1 MTVKTTLSFTDRHHD
16 FLKSKVN
23 EGVFATP
30 SAAVAAAIEQLIEDE
45 MLRQN
50 ALGAISATIE
60 QRINT
65 PKSEFIDGSD
75 FFKKALQKARPD
87 QSV

>member
-16 FLKSKVN
+16 FLKLKVD

-45 MLRQN
+45 RQRQN
-50 ALGAISATIE
+50 ALDAISATILR
-60 QRINT
+60 RIQT
-65 PKSEFIDGSD
+65 PKTEFIDGVGI
-75 FFKKALQKARPD
+75 FQNAIEKADPD
-87 QSV
+87 QST